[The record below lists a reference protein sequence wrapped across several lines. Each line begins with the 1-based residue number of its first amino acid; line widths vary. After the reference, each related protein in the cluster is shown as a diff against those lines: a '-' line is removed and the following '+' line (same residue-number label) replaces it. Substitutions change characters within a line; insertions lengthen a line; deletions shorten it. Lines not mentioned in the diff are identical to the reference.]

1 MGHSSLIGIDLATL
15 EPGGRDRNALGPG
28 DSSDTGSDMVGV
40 EMNDEEDP
48 GLPVDVALR
57 DDMPHPLVSTGPSAA
72 GGTSDAARC
81 PTHVCGRRRTSA
93 WTECFRSTAWTR
105 NSARKTW
112 SSSPNWKPAIRWRTK
127 RKGRPEPSPPEGA
140 PHAGM
145 PSAHDACAYGFFH

>member
-28 DSSDTGSDMVGV
+28 DSSDTGSDMVGI

-72 GGTSDAARC
+72 GGTSDAAG
-81 PTHVCGRRRTSA
+81 TGERRSA
-93 WTECFRSTAWTR
+93 ASDARLQEASDIGVDRVFSIDGLDEELGEEDLALIAELEAGDPMDDEAEGTA
-105 NSARKTW
+105 
-112 SSSPNWKPAIRWRTK
+112 
-127 RKGRPEPSPPEGA
+127 
-140 PHAGM
+140 
-145 PSAHDACAYGFFH
+145 